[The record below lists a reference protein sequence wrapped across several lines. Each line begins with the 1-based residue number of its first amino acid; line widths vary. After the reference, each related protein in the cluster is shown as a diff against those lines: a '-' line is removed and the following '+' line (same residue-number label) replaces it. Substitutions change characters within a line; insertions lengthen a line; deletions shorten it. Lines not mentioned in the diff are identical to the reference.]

1 MDREDIYKKAFQSL
15 LDGKLTKQELWELIT
30 EHFNW
35 LDSDNKKLQKSLDEY
50 RSKYEHLLKQVN
62 EAHKEHER
70 FFKP

>member
-1 MDREDIYKKAFQSL
+1 MAREYIYKKAFQSL

-35 LDSDNKKLQKSLDEY
+35 LDSDNKKLQESLDEY

-70 FFKP
+70 LFKP